1 MCRQTAH
8 SDSVAGFTAY
18 LCCAVLAF
26 QRRSCSCVAASPCSS
41 FPALTGSSCVRSIE
55 YYSCV
60 GSASRTGSKVL
71 TPLLDSHHLL
81 QTTSSGGHRYAGL
94 QIHHMYEC
102 LSILSAESCR
112 FPALDAP
119 QDLSRAAHRQ
129 LVLHICRCMLGFG
142 RLRPFLY
149 LLYVRSQCGR
159 SPGTI
164 CRHLR
169 VAALVRSFKGC
180 LWAQPEIDISGRV
193 SLRVIG
199 PIYVAAPSLPLKVS
213 GRTFSC
219 VC

>member
-18 LCCAVLAF
+18 CCAVLAF

-112 FPALDAP
+112 FPALDAL
-119 QDLSRAAHRQ
+119 LSLAAYAVG
-129 LVLHICRCMLGFG
+129 L
-142 RLRPFLY
+142 
-149 LLYVRSQCGR
+149 
-159 SPGTI
+159 T
-164 CRHLR
+164 HLQMH
-169 VAALVRSFKGC
+169 AWFWPAT
-180 LWAQPEIDISGRV
+180 A
-193 SLRVIG
+193 
-199 PIYVAAPSLPLKVS
+199 LPLSPVRAFS
-213 GRTFSC
+213 MRT
-219 VC
+219 